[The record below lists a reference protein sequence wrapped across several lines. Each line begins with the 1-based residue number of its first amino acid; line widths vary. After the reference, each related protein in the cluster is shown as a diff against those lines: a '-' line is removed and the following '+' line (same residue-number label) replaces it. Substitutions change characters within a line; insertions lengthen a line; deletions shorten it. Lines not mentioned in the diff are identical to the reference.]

1 VIALYPGSFDPITL
15 GHLDLIERGCRLY
28 ETVIVAVVKNP
39 NKTPLFTLE
48 ERVEQIRK
56 ATQHLPQVEV
66 TSFMDLSVNYAKG
79 RGAQVILR
87 GLRALSD
94 FEMELQMALTNK
106 TLESSIETV
115 FLATSSEYSFLSSS
129 VVKEVARFGG
139 SVDHLVPAHVA
150 LDLYERCHDPN
161 HP

>member
-1 VIALYPGSFDPITL
+1 VIALYPGSFDPVTL
-15 GHLDLIERGCRLY
+15 GHLDLIERACRLY

-39 NKTPLFTLE
+39 NKTSLFTLE

-56 ATQHLPQVEV
+56 ATQHLPQV
-66 TSFMDLSVNYAKG
+66 NYAQR

-106 TLESSIETV
+106 TLASSIETV

-139 SVDHLVPAHVA
+139 SVDHLVPPHVA
-150 LDLYERCHDPN
+150 LDLYERCHDSN
-161 HP
+161 HL